1 MPVETSLAR
10 PVTGPVVGR
19 ALVAAALLV
28 ATLLL
33 PLGAAPATAAAGAVG
48 AGHDAWVG
56 VAVARLWQSPSS
68 PRAVDAPALARPV
81 RVRAW
86 LAAMSFTQR
95 KALYNLSDTEAL
107 LGER

>member
-10 PVTGPVVGR
+10 PVTGPITGPVVGR

-28 ATLLL
+28 AILLL
-33 PLGAAPATAAAGAVG
+33 PLGAAPATAAVG

-86 LAAMSFTQR
+86 LAAMTFTQR

-107 LGER
+107 LGE